1 MTRADAQ
8 ATANKAA
15 GVTIMPF
22 DGRNRIVIF
31 GPNSDGKSLAISIPR
46 TECAV
51 IRHFQDRMPYGLVVP
66 DLP

>member
-1 MTRADAQ
+1 M
-8 ATANKAA
+8 
-15 GVTIMPF
+15 
-22 DGRNRIVIF
+22 IF
-31 GPNSDGKSLAISIPR
+31 GPNSDGNYLVEFRASDGESLAISIPR

>member
-1 MTRADAQ
+1 
-8 ATANKAA
+8 
-15 GVTIMPF
+15 MPF

-31 GPNSDGKSLAISIPR
+31 GPKSDGNYLVEFRTSDGESLAISIPR